1 MNENRNPKKKKR
13 GFVPNPKQEAR
24 CPFATSQRI
33 HRRVRLA
40 RPEKGAAVPKFGDWD
55 ESNPASADGYTH
67 IFNKV
72 REEKQSGANILS
84 MPTDTPFS
92 NGQRRGN
99 VNNKS
104 TILINVLVYYPY
116 VIHHSR
122 KRPAFDMSRSVG
134 ALAENDLF
142 VYNLSDSIDN
152 GKLYE
157 TFARFGNFSSCT
169 VAATSDG
176 KSKGYGFI

>member
-1 MNENRNPKKKKR
+1 MW
-13 GFVPNPKQEAR
+13 Q
-24 CPFATSQRI
+24 
-33 HRRVRLA
+33 
-40 RPEKGAAVPKFGDWD
+40 PEKGAAVPKFGDWD

-104 TILINVLVYYPY
+104 TVCVSQLSGFIRNTLTI
-116 VIHHSR
+116 
-122 KRPAFDMSRSVG
+122 SVG